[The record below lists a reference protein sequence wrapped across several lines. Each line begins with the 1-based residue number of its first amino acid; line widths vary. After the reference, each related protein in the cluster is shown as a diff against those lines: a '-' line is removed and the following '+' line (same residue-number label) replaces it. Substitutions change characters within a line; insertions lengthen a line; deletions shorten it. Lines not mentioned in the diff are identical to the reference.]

1 MWTNKKKF
9 EHKKRN
15 DLSTEFSII
24 IGMSNINLSLD
35 QMCKAV
41 ADRDSKYDGVFV
53 YGVITT
59 GIYCRPTCPSRT
71 ARPENLRFFADAR
84 AAEISGMRACKRCA
98 PNDPFKDIERFIE
111 LARYIEANA
120 HERLSLKVL
129 ANRCNLS
136 PAYLQRKFLSVF
148 GVSPKAYQHSIRLT
162 SVKGA
167 LKEGDEITGAI
178 FSAGYGS
185 TSRFYTQAVK
195 HIGMTPSAYR
205 AGGAGEVISYAC
217 RHTSL
222 GWLMMAATKK
232 GVCFV
237 MFGESAK
244 SLNTQLQAEFPK
256 AELSMSPTSQDQE
269 LDVWI
274 DALDLH
280 LSQNGPRP
288 EVPLDLRGT
297 AFQINTWKYLLSIA
311 DGDVVSYSDV
321 AEGIGKPKAVRA
333 VASACGKNRIAVLIP
348 CHRVLR
354 ADGSL
359 GGYRWSLERKQLLL
373 DAERARRA
381 PR

>member
-1 MWTNKKKF
+1 MT
-9 EHKKRN
+9 
-15 DLSTEFSII
+15 
-24 IGMSNINLSLD
+24 NINLSVD
-35 QMCKAV
+35 RMRKAV
-41 ADRDSKYDGVFV
+41 ADRDPKYDGVFV

-59 GIYCRPTCPSRT
+59 EVYCRPTCPSRA
-71 ARPENLRFFADAR
+71 ARPENLRFFADAS
-84 AAEISGMRACKRCA
+84 AAEIGGMRACKRCG
-98 PNDPFKDIERFIE
+98 PNDRSKDIERFVE

-120 HERLSLKVL
+120 HQTLSLKVL
-129 ANRCNLS
+129 ANRCQLS

-148 GVSPKAYQHSIRLT
+148 GVSPKAYQDSIRLN

-185 TSRFYTQAVK
+185 TSRFYTKAVK

-205 AGGAGEVISYAC
+205 AGGAGEVISYCC

-222 GWLMMAATKK
+222 GWLMMAATKL

-237 MFGESAK
+237 MFGENAQ
-244 SLNTQLQAEFPK
+244 SLKTQLQAEFPK
-256 AELSMSPTSQDQE
+256 AELLMSPTSQDQE
-269 LDVWI
+269 LDAWI

-288 EVPLDLRGT
+288 EVPLDLRGS

-321 AEGIGKPKAVRA
+321 AEGIGRPKAVRA

-359 GGYRWSLERKQLLL
+359 GGYRWSLDRKRELL
-373 DAERARRA
+373 DVERARQA

>member
-1 MWTNKKKF
+1 MT
-9 EHKKRN
+9 
-15 DLSTEFSII
+15 
-24 IGMSNINLSLD
+24 NINLSVD
-35 QMCKAV
+35 RMRKAV
-41 ADRDSKYDGVFV
+41 ADRDPKYDGVFV

-59 GIYCRPTCPSRT
+59 GVYCRPTCPSRA
-71 ARPENLRFFADAR
+71 ARPENLRFFADAS
-84 AAEISGMRACKRCA
+84 AAEIGGMRACKRCA
-98 PNDPFKDIERFIE
+98 PNDRSKDIERFVE

-120 HERLSLKVL
+120 HQTLSLKVL
-129 ANRCNLS
+129 ANRCQLS

-148 GVSPKAYQHSIRLT
+148 GVSPKAYQDSIRLN

-185 TSRFYTQAVK
+185 TSRFYTKAVK

-205 AGGAGEVISYAC
+205 AGGAGEVISYCC

-222 GWLMMAATKK
+222 GWLMMAATKL

-237 MFGESAK
+237 MFGESAQ
-244 SLNTQLQAEFPK
+244 SLKTQLQAEFPK
-256 AELSMSPTSQDQE
+256 AELLMSPTSQDQE
-269 LDVWI
+269 LDAWI

-288 EVPLDLRGT
+288 EVPLDLRGS

-359 GGYRWSLERKQLLL
+359 GGYRWSLDRKRVLL
-373 DAERARRA
+373 DVERARRA